1 MLPIKIDNKQGLIT
15 WNFEAVKADLETQ
28 LKKYDD
34 VVIDFEDITEYTNT
48 RANLNKVSKVID
60 DERKRIKKEYS
71 LPLVAFEKEIK
82 ELVSMVDVV
91 SKKIDKQLKEYE
103 EERKEEKR
111 AVILEFIENLDSK
124 HDITPYFDERWLN
137 KTYTREAWEADI
149 QAILYRLDNRKFF
162 IVATQVLVS
171 EEQQEL
177 LSKHLENET
186 ISIYEYEV
194 LEWEQFNV

>member
-15 WNFEAVKADLETQ
+15 WNFEAVKADLEKQ

-111 AVILEFIENLDSK
+111 AVILEFIESLESK

-137 KTYTREAWEADI
+137 KTYTREAWESDI

-162 IVATQVLVS
+162 VVTTQVLVS
-171 EEQQEL
+171 EEQ
-177 LSKHLENET
+177 LERLESYLKSDT
-186 ISIYEYEV
+186 LEITEYECRRMG
-194 LEWEQFNV
+194 EK

>member
-15 WNFEAVKADLETQ
+15 WNFEAVKADLEKQ

-111 AVILEFIENLDSK
+111 AVILEFIESLESK

-137 KTYTREAWEADI
+137 KTYTREAWESDI

-162 IVATQVLVS
+162 IVTTQVLVS
-171 EEQQEL
+171 EEQ
-177 LSKHLENET
+177 LERLESYLKSDT
-186 ISIYEYEV
+186 LEITEYECRRMG
-194 LEWEQFNV
+194 EK

>member
-15 WNFEAVKADLETQ
+15 WNFEAVKADLEKQ

-71 LPLVAFEKEIK
+71 TPLVAFEKEIK

-111 AVILEFIENLDSK
+111 AVILEFIESLENK
-124 HDITPYFDERWLN
+124 HDLTPYFDERWLN

-162 IVATQVLVS
+162 VVTTQVLVS
-171 EEQQEL
+171 EEQ
-177 LSKHLENET
+177 LERLESYLKSDT
-186 ISIYEYEV
+186 LEITEYECRRMG
-194 LEWEQFNV
+194 EK

>member
-149 QAILYRLDNRKFF
+149 QAILYKLDNRKYF
-162 IVATQVLVS
+162 VVTTQVLVS

>member
-111 AVILEFIENLDSK
+111 AVILEFIESLESK

-137 KTYTREAWEADI
+137 KTYTREAWESDI

-162 IVATQVLVS
+162 VVTTQVLVS
-171 EEQQEL
+171 EEQ
-177 LSKHLENET
+177 LERLESYLKSDT
-186 ISIYEYEV
+186 LEITEYECRRMG
-194 LEWEQFNV
+194 EK

>member
-149 QAILYRLDNRKFF
+149 QAILYRLDNRKYF
-162 IVATQVLVS
+162 VVTTQVIVS
-171 EEQQEL
+171 EEQL
-177 LSKHLENET
+177 ARLESYLRSDT
-186 ISIYEYEV
+186 IDILKYEAKERK
-194 LEWEQFNV
+194 